1 MGESPKEKGALT
13 KGALPD
19 PSPAPTQLV
28 LPSAPQ
34 RVVCS
39 QHMLPCLT
47 DRMPVM
53 TATMMM
59 ILDFLL
65 VRQQSN
71 GRRREP

>member
-1 MGESPKEKGALT
+1 MGESPKEKGSLT
-13 KGALPD
+13 KGALPA
-19 PSPAPTQLV
+19 PSPAPTQLA

-34 RVVCS
+34 RVVYS

-47 DRMPVM
+47 NRMPVM
-53 TATMMM
+53 MATMMM

-71 GRRREP
+71 GRRRET